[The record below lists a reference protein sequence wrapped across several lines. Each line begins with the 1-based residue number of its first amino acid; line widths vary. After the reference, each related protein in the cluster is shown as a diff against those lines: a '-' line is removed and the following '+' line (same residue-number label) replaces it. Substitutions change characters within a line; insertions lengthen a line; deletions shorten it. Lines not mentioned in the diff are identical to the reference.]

1 MRNRV
6 SVFHSD
12 GSLLLFIVE
21 IVATAYEDDNQK
33 KRVHNLH

>member
-1 MRNRV
+1 MQNRM
-6 SVFHSD
+6 SVLHSD